1 MLKEIKLEKSK
12 IEQEIQANMKDHE
25 VAFIG
30 DRKITW
36 KWQSRTTLDSK
47 RLKEVCEYRNFVK
60 DYFYYEHTINNM
72 NYILDTVDIFPSD
85 ISKLAP

>member
-1 MLKEIKLEKSK
+1 MIYHFLMVVMIILSFLKIDKGK

-47 RLKEVCEYRNFVK
+47 RLKEDYPDIVK
-60 DYFYYEHTINNM
+60 DYMKTTETRVFKVN
-72 NYILDTVDIFPSD
+72 
-85 ISKLAP
+85 